1 MGRATVRR
9 TVMGWSTIAVRTAS
23 LVAMVSASVV
33 LAGPARADITPY
45 VKLPGIAVCQVGPD
59 TVVCE
64 GNWPQAPVTPC
75 PQCPDVMH
83 MDQAVVDVHGNLTW
97 RDANIGDPETA
108 GPGWF
113 ELTVAAP
120 YRGYGWTAQMD
131 PTGRVSFANDMTGH
145 GLEISWVVARDASHA
160 EVSTF

>member
-1 MGRATVRR
+1 MAHMGRADIPRSTVAIA
-9 TVMGWSTIAVRTAS
+9 TVPLIAAAAVS
-23 LVAMVSASVV
+23 VAF
-33 LAGPARADITPY
+33 AGPAHADITPY
-45 VKLPGIAVCQVGPD
+45 VKLPGIAACQVDPN

-64 GNWPQAPVTPC
+64 SIWPQAPVTPC

-83 MDQAVVDVHGNLTW
+83 MDQAVVDVNGNLTW

-113 ELTVAAP
+113 ELTVFQP

-131 PTGRVSFANDMTGH
+131 PMGHTTFANDVTGH
-145 GLEISWVVARDASHA
+145 GFDITPVVDRDGGHA
-160 EVSTF
+160 EASTF